1 MRQPS
6 ECERRDAMMVI
17 DIPFI
22 WVAFKEIAKAIPL
35 TLMLAIVPV
44 IIGFMIGLAVTF
56 IREYKVKGLYS
67 IANGYVSFFRG
78 TPAIMHIMLIYF
90 GVPMILDHVIHSL
103 GLSFQTNTIPIVL
116 YVLIA
121 LSLTAGAYL
130 SEIIRSGVA
139 SVSKGQMEAAYSIGM
154 STPQALGRILFP
166 QALAKSIPNFTN
178 LSVGF
183 LHMTSIAFLVSQKE
197 LTGTAN
203 IVASSNL
210 KFLESFIAAGLTYW
224 GISIIMEG
232 IFYLIEK
239 RMREFSKGGV
249 A

>member
-1 MRQPS
+1 
-6 ECERRDAMMVI
+6 MVI

-44 IIGFMIGLAVTF
+44 IIGFFIGLLVTLV
-56 IREYKVKGLYS
+56 REYKVKGLSS

-90 GVPMILDHVIHSL
+90 GIPMLLDGVIN
-103 GLSFQTNTIPIVL
+103 SFNLPYETNKIPISL
-116 YVLIA
+116 YVIIA

-130 SEIIRSGVA
+130 SEIIRSGIS

-154 STPQALGRILFP
+154 STLQAMGRILLP

-183 LHMTSIAFLVSQKE
+183 LHTTSIAFLVSQKE
-197 LTGTAN
+197 LTGMAN

-210 KFLESFIAAGLTYW
+210 KFLESFIAAGLIYW

-232 IFYLIEK
+232 IYYLIEK
-239 RMREFSKGGV
+239 RVRQYSKGGV
-249 A
+249 V

>member
-1 MRQPS
+1 
-6 ECERRDAMMVI
+6 MVI

-44 IIGFMIGLAVTF
+44 IIGFFIGLLVTLV
-56 IREYKVKGLYS
+56 REYKVKGLSS

-90 GVPMILDHVIHSL
+90 GIPMLLDGVIN
-103 GLSFQTNTIPIVL
+103 SFNLPYETNKIPISL
-116 YVLIA
+116 YVITA

-130 SEIIRSGVA
+130 SEIIRSGIS

-154 STPQALGRILFP
+154 STLQAMGRILLP

-183 LHMTSIAFLVSQKE
+183 LHTTSIAFLVSQKE
-197 LTGTAN
+197 LTGMAN

-210 KFLESFIAAGLTYW
+210 KFLESFIAAGLIYW

-232 IFYLIEK
+232 IYYLIEK
-239 RMREFSKGGV
+239 RVRQYSKGGV
-249 A
+249 V